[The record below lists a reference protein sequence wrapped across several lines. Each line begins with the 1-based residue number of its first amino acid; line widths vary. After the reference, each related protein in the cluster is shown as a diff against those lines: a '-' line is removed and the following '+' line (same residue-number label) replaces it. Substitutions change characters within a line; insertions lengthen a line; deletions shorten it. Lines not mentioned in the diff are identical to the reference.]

1 MTVVASSQQGQIGI
15 QTQSLFGFQKDVVQ
29 RGVLLGGD
37 LEHQTEG
44 DKLGFPELYLNELN
58 PGAEVEEAVD

>member
-1 MTVVASSQQGQIGI
+1 MASSQQGQIGI

-44 DKLGFPELYLNELN
+44 DKLGFPELYQDELN